1 MIKEKNDKMKESVT
15 KFDLEAAFKALDEID
30 IPKSTGGVKANKP
43 ALTEIF
49 SRKSKFDALFE
60 EYYDVGNTA
69 ELTDAQE
76 ARSAE
81 VAKAKLARIEKIV
94 DLDAESPEDLLTSY
108 VGKYIVQCPQC
119 MTLFYKNQEDVEES
133 EEDSSVVNINEVCQH
148 CGNDSGY
155 TLVGKVGEVA
165 DEEVENFTDEGASE
179 ENQEDT
185 ELDLGVADVDEH
197 QDDENLEA
205 EDLDFSS
212 DDLEE
217 LDLEIEDDESEE
229 KQEESFNMRGGE
241 TLVEDVQDD
250 SELDDKLK
258 AHNEYI
264 AFLREQIA
272 AEEATLEKTDNEQVK
287 AAIQRRID
295 AFKEDLE
302 QALPDAVKNE
312 TIESEE
318 EILEDSTSED
328 STSEDSVV
336 ESLTEALQEEVDLE
350 VSEDEFEELINSPE
364 FKKPVSDSEVRA
376 MMNDEAEKEADKLNE
391 GIFDK
396 VKDKLSGAA
405 GKVLSAI
412 KSRETKAD
420 WVLKNALKDY
430 KDVEI
435 GDDGNLNASADNRR
449 FSTYI
454 VIGYTDKYSNGKEI
468 TAAPSY
474 SDKKLVFGMSH
485 PEVTDSYKKADNIA
499 KGWSQAAG
507 NGPAYILLAKS
518 KEDENAALVCGYF
531 KGTLI
536 DDKVNDLFEKFKKYV
551 DGLNRMSKGG
561 ANQSDAKKLKA
572 SDVKQGMKIK
582 LKDKSACEVVK
593 TSESDLGDGLSIVV
607 KTAEGETKTY
617 NVAPDYLISV
627 FNESLD
633 INNVMNGLEELNES
647 SVEQLI
653 SNSLIESYDNV
664 AGFKL
669 SNCSYTDNKFAIDGT
684 IFFTSGNKR
693 KTTYTFLEAFSTDDN
708 KIGFRGLNE
717 KLGNNSQ
724 FLVTGKN
731 IDKTFIAESFK
742 QITK

>member
-1 MIKEKNDKMKESVT
+1 MKESVT